1 VLSAG
6 AVAAAGENPVPPAGD
21 QGYSPHGMLLADEQ
35 ALMSGW
41 VAGLLGRLAD
51 ESLESCG
58 KSAKSDLAGDDSKTG
73 EAP

>member
-1 VLSAG
+1 
-6 AVAAAGENPVPPAGD
+6 
-21 QGYSPHGMLLADEQ
+21 MLLADEQ